1 MRQKI
6 ASYALKRALPPALHP
21 EGQRSQTF
29 TGSVGRAFSR
39 PGSHSFLFDVAWRFK
54 LRLPVQLAML

>member
-6 ASYALKRALPPALHP
+6 ASYALKRALPPSLHP

-29 TGSVGRAFSR
+29 TGSVGRGIFPDLVATRFFSM
-39 PGSHSFLFDVAWRFK
+39 SHGALN
-54 LRLPVQLAML
+54 